1 MNFDF
6 VGMNLTGFLLY
17 SMYNTY
23 GYFVNQESTGRVDL
37 NDIIFC
43 YHALF
48 ATLLTVTQIM
58 CFPFKN
64 NKIHNPTLIL
74 LLFMWG
80 TIIVYATLTLQ
91 LEVISP
97 EPRLSVISFMGYY
110 KLAISTLKYIP
121 QFYWNYKRK
130 STKGWSIFNIL
141 MDLTGGLFSFLQ
153 MAVEALYGLH
163 VEINVVKLVLGIMVV
178 FYDIGFIIQHY
189 CLYKGNE
196 PKEAQRPPKDELM

>member
-6 VGMNLTGFLLY
+6 VAMNLTGFLLY
-17 SMYNTY
+17 SIYNTY

-37 NDIIFC
+37 NDIIFT

-48 ATLLTVTQIM
+48 ATLLTVGQIM

-64 NKIHNPTLIL
+64 NKVHTPTILL

-80 TIIVYATLTLQ
+80 SVIVYATLTLQ
-91 LEVISP
+91 MEIFTP

-110 KLAISTLKYIP
+110 KLAISSLKYLP
-121 QFYWNYKRK
+121 QFYWNYKRQ

-141 MDLTGGLFSFLQ
+141 MDLTGGSFSFLQ
-153 MAVEALYGLH
+153 MGVEAIYGLH
-163 VEINVVKLVLGIMVV
+163 VEINIVKLVLGIMVV
-178 FYDIGFIIQHY
+178 IYDIGFIIQHY
-189 CLYKGNE
+189 CLYPNRE
-196 PKEAQRPPKDELM
+196 PS